1 MATAAA
7 AGAGGA
13 ARARRRFSSS
23 LSILR
28 RSNHTPTNQI
38 SNMVTAGA
46 AALSRGRGRQH
57 TSPLDFIHL
66 QLGPGLHPSLDCTAL
81 LNNNNKPQIQ
91 PGRCPSD
98 DLPGLEQT
106 QHIVVEVHTAAL
118 LNNNNNN
125 KPQIEPGRSPSD
137 DLPGLEQTQHMV
149 VEVDNKKPQCPSRP
163 PAFGC
168 CGRWKSMA
176 LRPSNG
182 FGLHKRISHMDKHG
196 AGASP
201 YNPTLELIRRTETED
216 VMLNMC
222 PSFTDMF
229 HRIDRMR
236 VLRPKT
242 ALLYEKVIVNHPS
255 MMSTQGSVILMRD
268 ADMILRH
275 QYKYAP
281 KTSKI
286 RDIANRHPLLR
297 CWHQFN
303 QQLQQQHEL
312 ARQKKIS
319 ENDSRSTIQNNGA
332 ERGKFNRVKIGSGL
346 VGLCRDGVNH
356 PYEPS
361 VKQMLKRVNA
371 SRKCKISWPLT
382 IKEVV
387 DVMEINLPGF
397 KPMLVEGLLSYL
409 DWAYSSR
416 RYCWPRDDRCDSLT
430 IPVRISTGTQAKLLK
445 LGNEDV
451 ITYLTDQEMRQK
463 GGSKGPKEDADT
475 HVVKEKV

>member
-1 MATAAA
+1 MASAYTRGYHIWTNMEQGPPPTTQLSFCNDHDYEL
-7 AGAGGA
+7 AGWVHPQLYFQVHDMVYKMEEERLLHEEDSRYYLLTNHAKKFLKPLVTLAGHNNQRGY
-13 ARARRRFSSS
+13 
-23 LSILR
+23 SI
-28 RSNHTPTNQI
+28 
-38 SNMVTAGA
+38 A
-46 AALSRGRGRQH
+46 
-57 TSPLDFIHL
+57 
-66 QLGPGLHPSLDCTAL
+66 PSLTLDNIRVSLVSGTCTL
-81 LNNNNKPQIQ
+81 I
-91 PGRCPSD
+91 
-98 DLPGLEQT
+98 EQRFYY
-106 QHIVVEVHTAAL
+106 IGEVVGTE
-118 LNNNNNN
+118 
-125 KPQIEPGRSPSD
+125 
-137 DLPGLEQTQHMV
+137 
-149 VEVDNKKPQCPSRP
+149 
-163 PAFGC
+163 
-168 CGRWKSMA
+168 
-176 LRPSNG
+176 
-182 FGLHKRISHMDKHG
+182 RIDRATSYFAVKEIFQ
-196 AGASP
+196 
-201 YNPTLELIRRTETED
+201 ELIRRTETED

-286 RDIANRHPLLR
+286 RGKIDNILKSLPYLGPDDQKSSIAEMSVIPNYDKLWTDIANRHPLLR